1 MAEGVFSRRLKCFLR
16 ICYCIGENVQVEID
30 DAEVSRQRAINI

>member
-1 MAEGVFSRRLKCFLR
+1 VLFENLLLYRR
-16 ICYCIGENVQVEID
+16 NVQVEID